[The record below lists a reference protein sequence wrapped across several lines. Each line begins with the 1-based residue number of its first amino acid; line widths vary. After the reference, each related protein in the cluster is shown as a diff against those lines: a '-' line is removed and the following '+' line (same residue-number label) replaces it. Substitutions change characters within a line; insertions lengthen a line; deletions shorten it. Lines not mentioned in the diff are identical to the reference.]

1 MQKRIEQNK
10 PLRFF
15 AQMARLYFRHHLSRS
30 AAQLAYFLLLS
41 VFPMLICVHALIGLV
56 DGNAGAVLEWAA
68 PLLPAGVHRLLAD
81 YLRYIQVDAPGL
93 LTAGVVLTLG
103 SGSAAF
109 RAMMTA
115 MEEMYGQPSHR
126 GLEKVL
132 VSLCYSVLLLVVVY
146 ASMVVLV
153 TGNWF
158 FNALREV
165 LPRHFTLPRTSWPW
179 LRFFLLFALML
190 LFILLVYRLCLP
202 RKGTRPPVLP
212 GALAAAV
219 VLVGASWVFSQ
230 FFALSS
236 RYSLVYG
243 SLTSVMLL
251 MVWLYLCGNILLLG
265 NLVNRVL
272 FSMGESRSDF
282 RGNGPDS
289 P

>member
-272 FSMGESRSDF
+272 FSMGESGSDF